1 MNARTK
7 LLAGVAAAIGLL
19 YMLNTAYESWIEQPR
34 QRTER
39 QIDEVSRKLKD
50 SEVAQRAALR
60 KVDRLEEYAERSLPH
75 DRELARSR
83 YQEWLLKLVEKY
95 QLTAASIDPGNPVD
109 LEVASRGRR
118 SRRRTIG
125 YSLNFTLRAKTNL
138 EHLAD
143 FLHHF
148 QRSGQLHRITNLT
161 LTPLGGGSELDVVLS
176 IQALGLDASERAGQ
190 LSDWM
195 ADPETQPPRPAFQS
209 LVNRNIFAR
218 GISRSL
224 AVVTLRALT
233 VNSRGESE
241 AWFATGPGRP
251 TQIVSV
257 GQVISLPLQDLAVV
271 AIEQERVKIELYGA
285 GVWLGLG
292 QSLADALG
300 IVIESAEPGDE
311 TSDAELPGS
320 LPPESDAQTT
330 TTAEVL

>member
-1 MNARTK
+1 MNRRTT
-7 LLAGVAAAIGLL
+7 LLAAVAAAIALL
-19 YMLNTAYESWIEQPR
+19 YLLNAAYEGWIEQPR
-34 QRTER
+34 QRAER
-39 QIDEVSRKLKD
+39 QIDEFNRKLKE

-60 KVDRLEEYAERSLPH
+60 KVDRLEEYAARSLPH

-95 QLTAASIDPGNPVD
+95 QLTAASIDPGNPID

-118 SRRRTIG
+118 ARRRSIG

-148 QRSGQLHRITNLT
+148 QQSGQLHRITNLT

-190 LSDWM
+190 LSDWT
-195 ADPETQPPRPAFQS
+195 ADPNTQASRSTFQS
-209 LVNRNIFAR
+209 LVTRNIFAR

-251 TQIVSV
+251 TQIVTV
-257 GQVISLPLQDLAVV
+257 GQLISLPLQDLPVV

-285 GVWLGLG
+285 RVWLSLG

-300 IVIESAEPGDE
+300 IAVESADPADE
-311 TSDAELPGS
+311 TPEVEPADALS
-320 LPPESDAQTT
+320 PEIDLS
-330 TTAEVL
+330 TAAPAEIL